1 MDGRGKIG
9 KLCPRETM
17 SSRPRLLLCM
27 LAACS
32 AFVVPTA
39 RSPRA
44 APLRAAEQPQ
54 EATLVETV
62 QTAFRIFQKSTS
74 EGADFK
80 QAVADALAGEYDRAA
95 AQATIE
101 EYVASAPCVVF
112 TWAPSPFSQKAL
124 KYLDVAGA
132 TVKNVRLD
140 DPWSEGNPLRA
151 ELGRM
156 VGRTSVPCVFIG
168 GAYVGGFDGGVDGAA
183 SPGILDLAFQ
193 GKLRPLLEDA
203 GAL

>member
-1 MDGRGKIG
+1 MQTLEDRWQ
-9 KLCPRETM
+9 
-17 SSRPRLLLCM
+17 
-27 LAACS
+27 LAI
-32 AFVVPTA
+32 
-39 RSPRA
+39 
-44 APLRAAEQPQ
+44 
-54 EATLVETV
+54 TLVL
-62 QTAFRIFQKSTS
+62 Q
-74 EGADFK
+74 GA
-80 QAVADALAGEYDRAA
+80 
-95 AQATIE
+95 
-101 EYVASAPCVVF
+101 P
-112 TWAPSPFSQKAL
+112 
-124 KYLDVAGA
+124 
-132 TVKNVRLD
+132 RLD